1 MPVSKRRK
9 PKRRPPPQR
18 AGEPAAKAKDKGPS
32 PTWYVVLMAALMTVG
47 VALVVLRFILELDQ
61 LVLVGGL
68 AAIAAGF
75 LMTGNYR

>member
-9 PKRRPPPQR
+9 PKRRPPQR
-18 AGEPAAKAKDKGPS
+18 ADEPAAKDKGPS
-32 PTWYVVLMAALMTVG
+32 PVWYVALMAALMTAG
-47 VALVVLRFILELDQ
+47 VVLVVLRFILELDQ

-75 LMTGNYR
+75 LMTANYR